1 MPTKI
6 NTKVRLEQLTV
17 QEEKIIR
24 LLREERRLVR
34 ERFPLVYAL
43 VATVGFVSVLAGL
56 NKIIDRIDFF
66 NNYPL
71 ALIGL
76 GVLILALTGA
86 IYKKL
91 G

>member
-1 MPTKI
+1 MPAKI
-6 NTKVRLEQLTV
+6 STKVRLDQITA
-17 QEEKIIR
+17 QEEKILR

-56 NKIIDRIDFF
+56 NKIIDRIHFF
-66 NNYPL
+66 EDYPIVL
-71 ALIGL
+71 VAIGL
-76 GVLILALTGA
+76 VILVSTGA
-86 IYKKL
+86 VYKKL

>member
-6 NTKVRLEQLTV
+6 TTKVRLEQLTA
-17 QEEKIIR
+17 QEEKILR

-34 ERFPLVYAL
+34 EKFPLAYAL

-56 NKIIDRIDFF
+56 NRIIDRIDFF
-66 NNYPL
+66 NDYPL
-71 ALIGL
+71 ALVAV
-76 GVLILALTGA
+76 GVLILAFTGA